1 MENWT
6 LWFKGPIE
14 QDFGVFGGKNRILQ
28 TCKYMYISHA
38 DVNSGFLWPPVS
50 LLQPHGL
57 ILKLRSASVFC
68 ASAETHLWLQYVSSG
83 DRYVNIDAYF

>member
-1 MENWT
+1 MKKKSN

-14 QDFGVFGGKNRILQ
+14 QDFGVFSGKNILQ

-50 LLQPHGL
+50 LLQPRGL
-57 ILKLRSASVFC
+57 ILKLRSASVLC
-68 ASAETHLWLQYVSSG
+68 ASAGTHL
-83 DRYVNIDAYF
+83 